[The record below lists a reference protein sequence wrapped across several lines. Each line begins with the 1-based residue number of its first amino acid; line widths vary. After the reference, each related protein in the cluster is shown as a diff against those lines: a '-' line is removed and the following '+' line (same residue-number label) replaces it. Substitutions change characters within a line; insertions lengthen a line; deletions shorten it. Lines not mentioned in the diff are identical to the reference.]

1 MLSCSLEVHVSHACR
16 GCHHRG
22 GQCGPE
28 KMGNFF
34 CHIAVKGIESTDKEN
49 QIIFWYNSLL
59 KLTPF
64 LFVSSVAENKKIK
77 LLIGLCKMPLQS

>member
-1 MLSCSLEVHVSHACR
+1 
-16 GCHHRG
+16 
-22 GQCGPE
+22 
-28 KMGNFF
+28 
-34 CHIAVKGIESTDKEN
+34 VKGIESTDKEN
-49 QIIFWYNSLL
+49 QIIFCYNSLL